1 MKETMEDDE
10 EDQMVEEGKAS
21 RKSMLKSVEKKTRAF
36 SRSRSKGIDPN
47 PSDTPVKKV
56 KTMIYK

>member
-1 MKETMEDDE
+1 
-10 EDQMVEEGKAS
+10 MVEEGKSS

-47 PSDTPVKKV
+47 PTDTPVKKV
-56 KTMIYK
+56 KNNLF